1 MILFAGALYRPE
13 NLTAVDFLLSEVMP
27 RVWQHEPCAH
37 LHLVGA
43 GAPAQLVQQTKGLPV
58 VIHGYQERLS
68 DFYARATLAV
78 APLFTGGGVIVKLLE
93 ALAYGV
99 PTVASSIANE
109 GIGAT
114 PEQEVLLADDAATFA
129 KQILALLR
137 SSELRARLSQQAKL
151 FVQRHFNLQE
161 SVAELVQ
168 DYQAL
173 LAQHT

>member
-1 MILFAGALYRPE
+1 
-13 NLTAVDFLLSEVMP
+13 
-27 RVWQHEPCAH
+27 
-37 LHLVGA
+37 
-43 GAPAQLVQQTKGLPV
+43 
-58 VIHGYQERLS
+58 
-68 DFYARATLAV
+68 
-78 APLFTGGGVIVKLLE
+78 
-93 ALAYGV
+93 LAYGV